1 MKTFNRQY
9 PSEYASVPKARR
21 DVAAFARQC
30 GLGLADLSDVTLAV
44 GEACNNA
51 AEHGH
56 VARGAFSVKCSYTD
70 GEIVIEVAD
79 RGMGFDP
86 HGKGETSDPNMMKL
100 RGLGI
105 FVMHSLMDD
114 VYFSSHP
121 SGTSVRLTKR
131 VGHGLGPQADG
142 RGAGGRDGQPQLR
155 SMGERLK
162 ALLELRGVHSGSRR
176 ER

>member
-1 MKTFNRQY
+1 MKTFNQQY

-56 VARGAFSVKCSYTD
+56 VARGAFSVKCSYSD
-70 GEIVIEVAD
+70 DEMVIEVAD

-86 HGKGETSDPNMMKL
+86 HGKGETSNPNMMKL

-105 FVMHSLMDD
+105 FIMRSLMDD
-114 VYFSSHP
+114 VCFSSHP

-131 VGHGLGPQADG
+131 VARRLDG
-142 RGAGGRDGQPQLR
+142 ETDRQRAGGRNGQSQLR